1 MTTPYYLLWTQKK
14 VKKFSCLRKTYLN
27 AIHKY
32 FVFTKGET
40 LLSPLVMCGPH
51 GTKFL
56 KAVELRLPH
65 SAAMTSEGWSF
76 ALNSNNDEQGGN
88 VYDEILPSLTAIV

>member
-1 MTTPYYLLWTQKK
+1 
-14 VKKFSCLRKTYLN
+14 
-27 AIHKY
+27 
-32 FVFTKGET
+32 
-40 LLSPLVMCGPH
+40 MCGPH